1 MNEIIRANFRNFK
14 SLLPNYFLES
24 RQIEELIET
33 EVKANEQSDTDFCG
47 DTYLCDNTIIV
58 ERPSFSNFAENKFP
72 ELALTS
78 SPKFEFGN
86 RSKLIL
92 LISIIMLSILFLIC
106 SSLKLC
112 IKRRRRIQSRRQSV
126 HFPLQKRPSDAS
138 VVEVQLDSSAI

>member
-14 SLLPNYFLES
+14 SLLPNYFLGS
-24 RQIEELIET
+24 RQIEELIENEAET
-33 EVKANEQSDTDFCG
+33 NEQSDTVLCG

-58 ERPSFSNFAENKFP
+58 DKPSFSNFAEIKFP
-72 ELALTS
+72 ELVMSS

-112 IKRRRRIQSRRQSV
+112 IKRRRRRQSRRQSV
-126 HFPLQKRPSDAS
+126 HFPLQKRPSDVS

>member
-112 IKRRRRIQSRRQSV
+112 IKRRRRIQSRRQW
-126 HFPLQKRPSDAS
+126 KNAK
-138 VVEVQLDSSAI
+138 